1 MANISTETCI
11 FIPLGQHCL
20 LKTTSLD
27 PDRLRR
33 FCADLQRGCKENCKK
48 KKDSNKTV
56 SSFKAATG
64 WSLSFSSIS
73 DTGLHT
79 SSPSFQRESSLKL
92 NIYRDF

>member
-1 MANISTETCI
+1 MLI
-11 FIPLGQHCL
+11 
-20 LKTTSLD
+20 
-27 PDRLRR
+27 
-33 FCADLQRGCKENCKK
+33 CKGDVKRIVKK
-48 KKDSNKTV
+48 KKKSSNKTV